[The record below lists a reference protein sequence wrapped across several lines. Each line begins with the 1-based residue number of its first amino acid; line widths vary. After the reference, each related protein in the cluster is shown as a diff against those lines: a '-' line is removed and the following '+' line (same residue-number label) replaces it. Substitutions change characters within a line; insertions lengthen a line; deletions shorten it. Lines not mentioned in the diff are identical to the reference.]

1 MLNKE
6 SDKEVDEM
14 VFSDSDKSTE
24 GYKELDEVTLKNIKY
39 IASKFEGQDRYMN
52 TEHEN
57 DAQLMFSSSVPT
69 DVKSKLNN
77 LDHVLKNISQRRQT
91 DIKKGPN

>member
-6 SDKEVDEM
+6 SDRIVDEM

-24 GYKELDEVTLKNIKY
+24 EYQELDAVTLKNIKY

-52 TEHEN
+52 TEAEN
-57 DAQLMFSSSVPT
+57 DSQLIFSSSVPT
-69 DVKSKLNN
+69 DIKSKQNK
-77 LDHVLKNISQRRQT
+77 LDDVLKNMS
-91 DIKKGPN
+91 